1 MLQKI
6 SILLITSL
14 AFSKGYSQNVIYAE
28 AFGPGILG
36 SLNYERM
43 FGEKISVRIGI
54 GGYATTS
61 TDDIGLKE
69 RINVTAIPIG
79 ANFVIGN
86 NHKFEFSGGANML
99 KFSSSI
105 DVLGLEF
112 HELGAN
118 VTAFYSGIGYR
129 YQKDTGGLF
138 IRLNG
143 YYLMANAGGIAT
155 GGASLGWAF

>member
-1 MLQKI
+1 MLNKK
-6 SILLITSL
+6 SILLICALVLT
-14 AFSKGYSQNVIYAE
+14 KGFGQNVFYFE
-28 AFGPGILG
+28 ALGPGIFG

-43 FGEKISVRIGI
+43 LGEKISVRVGF

-79 ANFVIGN
+79 GNFVFGN
-86 NHKFEFSGGANML
+86 NHKFEFSGGANIL

-105 DVLGLEF
+105 DVLGLEL
-112 HELGAN
+112 HELGAG
-118 VTAFYSGIGYR
+118 VTTFYSGLGYR

-138 IRLNG
+138 FRLNG
-143 YYLMANAGGIAT
+143 YYLIADPGGIAT
-155 GGASLGWAF
+155 GGISLGWAF